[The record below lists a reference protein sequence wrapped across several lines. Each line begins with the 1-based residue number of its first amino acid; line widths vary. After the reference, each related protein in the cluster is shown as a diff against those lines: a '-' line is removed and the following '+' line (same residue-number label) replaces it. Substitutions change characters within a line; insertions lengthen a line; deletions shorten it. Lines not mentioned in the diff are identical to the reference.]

1 MITPVFIADRAI
13 AMIPSNFDVIQDDN
27 SGFSKL
33 ILDCF
38 EGKIKQ
44 TNARR
49 GVTA

>member
-1 MITPVFIADRAI
+1 MITPVFIADRAT
-13 AMIPSNFDVIQDDN
+13 AMMPSIFDFQDDN
-27 SGFSKL
+27 YGFSKL